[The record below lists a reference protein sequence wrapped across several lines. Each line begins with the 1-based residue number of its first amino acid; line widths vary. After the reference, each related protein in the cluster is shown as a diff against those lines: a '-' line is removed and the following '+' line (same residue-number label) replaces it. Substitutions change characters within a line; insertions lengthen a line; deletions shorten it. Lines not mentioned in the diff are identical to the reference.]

1 MGMEQGGYIDDQG
14 TYDAGGG
21 TDFTYG
27 YGGGGDEFAIDY
39 AADYGGASN
48 FTGDY
53 GSFGEGDL
61 FGAYT
66 DYYLEGG
73 LDLTT
78 AMELAAQDVAA
89 GSIET
94 VTSERGLLPDTPFPF
109 YELPYLPEPFLTP
122 YTPIFPDLPE
132 PLPPIIT
139 PLIPLDV
146 QPPPQTPLPQTP
158 VPGPQPKA
166 PGLPPA
172 CPTGQYHP
180 FPIGHPDQNKCVPF
194 PPAQTGS
201 KPQQQ
206 QKPTASSGGA
216 GSGGAQ
222 QKPPTQQQCPTGY
235 CKHPTTGQCIPI
247 PSGYT
252 RHPQTQVCTPAQ
264 QQQQPCP
271 TGYFRASTGQC
282 LPIPKCTTPGTV
294 FDQARGLCVP
304 KEQAISPLP
313 EGVEGL
319 FDELSNLPWWIWLAL
334 GGLILLSRDSDGK
347 KTTVTYRRAR

>member
-1 MGMEQGGYIDDQG
+1 MGMEQGGYIEEE
-14 TYDAGGG
+14 GGA
-21 TDFTYG
+21 DFTYG
-27 YGGGGDEFAIDY
+27 YGAGGDSFAVDY
-39 AADYGGASN
+39 ASDYGGAQN

-53 GSFGEGDL
+53 GSFGDTDL

-66 DYYLEGG
+66 DYYLESG

-109 YELPYLPEPFLTP
+109 YELPYIPDAFLTP

-139 PLIPLDV
+139 PLIPLTT

-158 VPGPQPKA
+158 IPGPQPIA

-180 FPIGHPDQNKCVPF
+180 YPIGHPQQNACVPF
-194 PPAQTGS
+194 PPAQVSKSPAPIPAGAS
-201 KPQQQ
+201 GGGGASQPKSPVQQKPQQ
-206 QKPTASSGGA
+206 PC
-216 GSGGAQ
+216 
-222 QKPPTQQQCPTGY
+222 PPNQYRDPA
-235 CKHPTTGQCIPI
+235 TGQCKPI
-247 PSGYT
+247 PSGQ
-252 RHPQTQVCTPAQ
+252 PQS
-264 QQQQPCP
+264 CP
-271 TGYFRASTGQC
+271 TGYFRASNGQC

-294 FDQARGLCVP
+294 FDQATGLCVP
-304 KEQAISPLP
+304 KDQAISPLP

-319 FDELSNLPWWIWLAL
+319 FDELSKLPWWIWLAL
-334 GGLILLSRDSDGK
+334 GGLILLSRDGDGGK
-347 KTTVTYRRAR
+347 KTTVTYRRAK